1 MLMRLKLPRLKE
13 FKVSILL
20 KQKNEIKKQKEKAER
35 EDEIK
40 ELKYHIKDKDSLNL
54 IENMKFITTAKY
66 YNLFS
71 VNNITY
77 KTFPQNISNFIIDKR
92 YIKPELFKNM
102 YLQTTLS
109 SSLLRKKFLTP
120 FQIMHK
126 KNNSLKDI
134 LYSKNNEIISKD
146 KKKLKNRLLTIRSYS
161 TKNYNKL
168 KNENITMKNVSN
180 SMGKVRNLRSN
191 NSHKIILRK
200 IIKQDNILPATS
212 SYLSTSM
219 PLNKNIY
226 EKNDSNNYLRSVD
239 NEKYLLRYNSIE
251 KIKYKPIS
259 QIKANCYFN
268 KLKLKKVNNIL
279 KKYSYADS

>member
-1 MLMRLKLPRLKE
+1 MYVKLKLPRLKE

-20 KQKNEIKKQKEKAER
+20 KQKAEIKKQKEKAER

-40 ELKYHIKDKDSLNL
+40 ELRYHIKDKDSLNL

-134 LYSKNNEIISKD
+134 LYSKNKEIIPNG

-168 KNENITMKNVSN
+168 KKENIIMKNVSN

-191 NSHKIILRK
+191 NSHKIAINK
-200 IIKQDNILPATS
+200 IEKMIDDTI
-212 SYLSTSM
+212 
-219 PLNKNIY
+219 NKY
-226 EKNDSNNYLRSVD
+226 EKD
-239 NEKYLLRYNSIE
+239 K
-251 KIKYKPIS
+251 KITFINAGEILTDLKIFRETFPK
-259 QIKANCYFN
+259 KAQKIN
-268 KLKLKKVNNIL
+268 
-279 KKYSYADS
+279 